1 MAGPCGPQFID
12 AFRCFL
18 DSKEEEKG
26 SNCVESFQAMQQCF
40 HQHPEHY
47 KDFLGDD
54 DKETDEQPAKSAAP
68 QGADAKA
75 TKSDSDWYLFN
86 FAK

>member
-1 MAGPCGPQFID
+1 
-12 AFRCFL
+12 
-18 DSKEEEKG
+18 
-26 SNCVESFQAMQQCF
+26 MQQCF

-54 DKETDEQPAKSAAP
+54 DKETDEQPAKSAAQ

-75 TKSDSDWYLFN
+75 TKSESDWYLYN
-86 FAK
+86 FSK

>member
-1 MAGPCGPQFID
+1 M
-12 AFRCFL
+12 L

-26 SNCVESFQAMQQCF
+26 SNCVESFQAMQLCS
-40 HQHPEHY
+40 HQHPEHC

-54 DKETDEQPAKSAAP
+54 DKETDEQPADEQPAKSEGEQAAE
-68 QGADAKA
+68 AKA
-75 TKSDSDWYLFN
+75 AKVDSDWYLYS